1 MIIMTVIHV
10 FLTKKKCI
18 TERVFILVNKLA
30 VNMTNFIHE
39 YLPFFKPLNDNSTKW
54 SNTLKQFVG
63 KLPANILSVVDHFV
77 GLALKGFRNKGHWRK
92 KWFVDLIYFSHIQF
106 HQENYWSYDK
116 ICDFVNDISQDGISL
131 KSLDHAGCKC

>member
-1 MIIMTVIHV
+1 
-10 FLTKKKCI
+10 
-18 TERVFILVNKLA
+18 
-30 VNMTNFIHE
+30 MTNFIHE
-39 YLPFFKPLNDNSTKW
+39 YLPFFKPLNANSTKW

-63 KLPANILSVVDHFV
+63 KLPANILSVFDHFV

-131 KSLDHAGCKC
+131 KSLDHAVVNVKNFVKAKANKLKNILLEKICGRRIEQRII